1 MSIYLRSFQ
10 LKEEYRGIKP
20 FKVTFREGLNVV
32 VGENGAGKSSM
43 LGLICPGPYSN
54 GEEKK
59 LIELDFVSGSKF
71 KFFDTEKNNPR
82 IKSDCSHSKNI
93 QFEIAARFM
102 SHGQTMLPMME
113 ASEGFKSILLV
124 VDEPE
129 AGISLSNQK
138 KVLVA
143 FNKAISNDCQVI
155 ISTHSYILI
164 NSVEK
169 VFSMDSKR
177 WVSSKTYLKKVLT

>member
-20 FKVTFREGLNVV
+20 FTVKFRKGLNVI

-54 GEEKK
+54 KEEKK
-59 LIELDFVSGSKF
+59 LIELDYAPGSNF

-82 IKSDCSHSKNI
+82 IKSHIEHGFDAFS
-93 QFEIAARFM
+93 RFM
-102 SHGQTMLPMME
+102 SHGQAMLPMME
-113 ASEGFKSILLV
+113 ASEEFKSILLV

-138 KVLVA
+138 KVLAA

-155 ISTHSYILI
+155 ISTHSYVLI
-164 NSVEK
+164 NSIDK
-169 VFSMDSKR
+169 VFCMESKK
-177 WVSSKTYLKKVLT
+177 WISSKTYLKRVLS